1 VKRYPLLLAI
11 SVSIST
17 AAAIASAP
25 VEHVEIEYLL
35 NQIGSSGCAFV
46 RNGEVHDSQAAAAHL
61 AMKYRRAR
69 RFVANAEQFI
79 ERIATGSSWTGEPY
93 QMACNDKA
101 PVASAAWLSGA
112 LERHR
117 KDGAQRD
124 G

>member
-1 VKRYPLLLAI
+1 MKLYPLLLAF
-11 SVSIST
+11 SVS
-17 AAAIASAP
+17 AAVSSAP
-25 VEHVEIEYLL
+25 VENEEIEYLL
-35 NQIGSSGCAFV
+35 DQIGSSGCAFV
-46 RNGEVHDSQAAAAHL
+46 RNGKAHDSEAAAAHL
-61 AMKYRRAR
+61 AMKYRRAQR
-69 RFVANAEQFI
+69 YVGSAEQFI

-93 QMACNDKA
+93 QVACEDKA